1 MFDLASPRDALF
13 PSTTW
18 STMSVSCSGGGD
30 GHPSLLPT
38 FDFHH
43 IDAISLGT
51 SGDLIVSTGVET
63 SIKISQ
69 NLT

>member
-1 MFDLASPRDALF
+1 
-13 PSTTW
+13 
-18 STMSVSCSGGGD
+18 MSVSCSGGGD

-51 SGDLIVSTGVET
+51 SGDLIVPTGVET